1 MNEWTGKQRGERS
14 GRSLEMYQYC
24 WVLWVELHVHVH
36 VVGMCRTKTASFLW
50 LSQGVIRTT
59 VLLGSGILCVLFTP
73 CLALLVL

>member
-36 VVGMCRTKTASFLW
+36 VVGMCR
-50 LSQGVIRTT
+50 
-59 VLLGSGILCVLFTP
+59 
-73 CLALLVL
+73 